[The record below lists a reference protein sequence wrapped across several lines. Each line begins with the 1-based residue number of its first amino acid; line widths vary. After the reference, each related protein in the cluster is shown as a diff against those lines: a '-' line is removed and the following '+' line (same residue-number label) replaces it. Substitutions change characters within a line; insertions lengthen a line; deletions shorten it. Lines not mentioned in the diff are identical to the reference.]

1 MMFAFLI
8 SKSSNLMPGDQK
20 TRKVVYA
27 EAKDGGESWPNGIT
41 LDFDAER
48 IYWIDARS
56 DSVNTVRYDGSDPRV
71 VLRGG
76 EYLSHPFSVALFE
89 SHVFWTDWR
98 TGAVVRAGKFD
109 GSDVRVED
117 RVAGGEGGGGQQ
129 PYDIRVMHRSR
140 QPRYVS
146 RHA

>member
-1 MMFAFLI
+1 M
-8 SKSSNLMPGDQK
+8 
-20 TRKVVYA
+20 
-27 EAKDGGESWPNGIT
+27 
-41 LDFDAER
+41 
-48 IYWIDARS
+48 
-56 DSVNTVRYDGSDPRV
+56 VRYDGSDPRV

-98 TGAVVRAGKFD
+98 SGAVVRAGKFD

-117 RVAGGEGGGGQQ
+117 RVVHGGGQQ

-140 QPRYVS
+140 QPRYESQDQGVS
-146 RHA
+146 NSPYKVR